1 MQCPFS
7 MSFSLSNK
15 YFQFLCLFSQLD
27 SASPQIPLFLS
38 FLFLVSSLLF
48 LFLPHSYFSFSS
60 SFASSFLPL
69 FLSSSFLAT
78 FLKIYSGICAQWA
91 STPSLSYTSAQHIS
105 SCRWVIGG
113 CASPVQLFTCWGT
126 FWVFPS
132 LDNYEKKVAI
142 NSCENFC
149 PTGPDH
155 WGNS

>member
-15 YFQFLCLFSQLD
+15 HFQFLCLFSQLD
-27 SASPQIPLFLS
+27 SASPPQIPLFLS

-60 SFASSFLPL
+60 SFASPFLPL

-91 STPSLSYTSAQHIS
+91 STPQLSYTSAQHIS

-113 CASPVQLFTCWGT
+113 CASPVPLFTCWGT
-126 FWVFPS
+126 FWVFLS
-132 LDNYEKKVAI
+132 LDNYEK
-142 NSCENFC
+142 SCYKFMWKFLSDR
-149 PTGPDH
+149 TRSLG
-155 WGNS
+155 